1 MQRLGEGGRQ
11 VTTNIRRTLDK
22 AYNLYKYNAK
32 EQRFVHMD
40 EVLAI
45 LKTLKEALDLDEGL
59 ETEEAL
65 KNELDNILRDG
76 GRVRKWRSW

>member
-1 MQRLGEGGRQ
+1 MQRLGGGKQ

-22 AYNLYKYNAK
+22 AYNLYKYNSK
-32 EQRFVHMD
+32 GQRFVHMD

-45 LKTLKEALDLDEGL
+45 LETLKEALDLDEGL

-65 KNELDNILRDG
+65 KKELDNILRDG
-76 GRVRKWRSW
+76 GGV

>member
-1 MQRLGEGGRQ
+1 MQCLGEGGKQ

-32 EQRFVHMD
+32 AQRFVHMD

-45 LKTLKEALDLDEGL
+45 LETLKEALDLDEGL

-65 KNELDNILRDG
+65 KKELDNILRDG
-76 GRVRKWRSW
+76 GGV

>member
-1 MQRLGEGGRQ
+1 M
-11 VTTNIRRTLDK
+11 TTNIRRTLDK
-22 AYNLYKYNAK
+22 AYNLYKYNSK
-32 EQRFVHMD
+32 GQRFVHMD

-45 LKTLKEALDLDEGL
+45 LETLKEALDLDEGL

-76 GRVRKWRSW
+76 GV

>member
-1 MQRLGEGGRQ
+1 M
-11 VTTNIRRTLDK
+11 TTNIRRALDK

-32 EQRFVHMD
+32 AQRFVHMD

-45 LKTLKEALDLDEGL
+45 LETLKEALDLDEGL

-65 KNELDNILRDG
+65 KKELDNILRDG
-76 GRVRKWRSW
+76 GGV